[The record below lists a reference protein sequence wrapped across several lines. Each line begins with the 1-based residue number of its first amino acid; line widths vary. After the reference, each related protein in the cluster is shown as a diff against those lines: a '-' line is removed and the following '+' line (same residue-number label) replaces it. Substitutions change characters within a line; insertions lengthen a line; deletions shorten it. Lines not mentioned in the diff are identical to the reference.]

1 MEKTTK
7 KQVSLVCFAIGFA
20 FLLIQDLTRIQTIID
35 ALNPSPWLFP
45 VIFYTGLLLIL
56 VGYALRG

>member
-7 KQVSLVCFAIGFA
+7 KQLSLICFVIGFA

-35 ALNPSPWLFP
+35 ALNPSPWFFP
-45 VIFYTGLLLIL
+45 LIFYSGLIL
-56 VGYALRG
+56 ILIGYALRG